1 MDGLSGREE
10 DHEMKELTDDIAAA
24 TRKEAKFRKR
34 RDNAA
39 RTLMK
44 SGYTSKELA
53 EGTAVQAS
61 RVRQYKTA
69 GRVVSGYGSAQEF
82 RRAFD
87 RWQAEQSRLERLL
100 DRRNAHILEEVD
112 RGKSQK
118 DIGKEYGVTQMLVSW
133 VHRTRRDVG
142 ML

>member
-53 EGTAVQAS
+53 APITVQHS
-61 RVRQYKTA
+61 RIRQYVSA
-69 GRVVSGYGSAQEF
+69 GEFDDQYVSVKDF
-82 RRAFD
+82 VDAFES
-87 RWQAEQSRLERLL
+87 WQAVNARVNRLKEVRNRAIIDRL
-100 DRRNAHILEEVD
+100 DRGDRQVD
-112 RGKSQK
+112 VAADFGISQF
-118 DIGKEYGVTQMLVSW
+118 LVSHI
-133 VHRTRRDVG
+133 VNTKQEES
-142 ML
+142 LL